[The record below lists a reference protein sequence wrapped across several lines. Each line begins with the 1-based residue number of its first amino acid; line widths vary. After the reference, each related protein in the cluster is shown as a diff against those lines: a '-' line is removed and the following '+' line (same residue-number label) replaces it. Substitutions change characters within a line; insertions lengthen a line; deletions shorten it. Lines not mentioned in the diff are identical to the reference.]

1 MTLTAR
7 VLYLGGARSGK
18 STAAEARVAELPT
31 TYVATAASDPA
42 DPEWQDRIALHRAR
56 RPEHWRTEET
66 RDLPQLI
73 AAATPEQPVLIDCLT
88 LWLSGV
94 LDDRNAWSMP
104 TESAALATANEA
116 ISDLTEAIAAAPG
129 GVVLVSN
136 EVGSGIV
143 PDTIS
148 GRVFRDLLGRCNMQV
163 AAACDEVNL
172 VVAGCVLPVKPI
184 GGSV

>member
-18 STAAEARVAELPT
+18 STAAEARVAQLPA
-31 TYVATAASDPA
+31 TYVATAISDSA
-42 DPEWQDRIALHRAR
+42 DAEWQDRIAQHQAR

-66 RDLPQLI
+66 RDLPSVI
-73 AAATPEQPVLIDCLT
+73 AAATPDQPVLIDCLT

-94 LDDRNAWSMP
+94 LDDLDAWSQP
-104 TESAALATANEA
+104 TESAALATASQA
-116 ISDLTEAIAAAPG
+116 ISEVTAAIAAAPG

-143 PDTIS
+143 PETPS
-148 GRVFRDLLGRCNMQV
+148 GRIFRDLLGRCNAAV
-163 AAACDEVNL
+163 AATCDEVNL
-172 VVAGCVLPVKPI
+172 VVAGCVVPVKPL
-184 GGSV
+184 GGSA